1 MSSAI
6 QHLARNHGLGPA
18 VAAAHFLN
26 LFWRKGSRNPRFL
39 LAKARLFTEL
49 GACLIACDSRKHL
62 EMFCF

>member
-1 MSSAI
+1 MSFAI

-26 LFWRKGSRNPRFL
+26 LFWRKRSRNARFL
-39 LAKARLFTEL
+39 QAKARLFTEL
-49 GACLIACDSRKHL
+49 GACLITCNLRKHL